1 MGKYPWKDY
10 RWFLAQIF
18 EQLNPADRHILFYY
32 SLFDPSSGEILRI
45 PEAGQVKTSVL
56 RTVRRYPR
64 LWRTV
69 GRKQEDFL
77 SGFVYSG
84 DFCCFTV
91 AAALSERGIKT
102 VPREGFPDLVIIK
115 EGEEK
120 TGIEIKRLVSCT
132 NLEEYLTEEI
142 LTPLQEGRWKKDFG
156 LLLLFPVL
164 EKENPDRINALV
176 EGLYALEGFVKVGGL
191 RIRILCHCIQKGHQP
206 NSPYSLEKLIDKL
219 ASWEIV
225 A

>member
-142 LTPLQEGRWKKDFG
+142 
-156 LLLLFPVL
+156 
-164 EKENPDRINALV
+164 
-176 EGLYALEGFVKVGGL
+176 
-191 RIRILCHCIQKGHQP
+191 
-206 NSPYSLEKLIDKL
+206 
-219 ASWEIV
+219 
-225 A
+225 

>member
-1 MGKYPWKDY
+1 M
-10 RWFLAQIF
+10 
-18 EQLNPADRHILFYY
+18 
-32 SLFDPSSGEILRI
+32 
-45 PEAGQVKTSVL
+45 
-56 RTVRRYPR
+56 
-64 LWRTV
+64 
-69 GRKQEDFL
+69 

-191 RIRILCHCIQKGHQP
+191 RIRILCHVSRRGT
-206 NSPYSLEKLIDKL
+206 NLTRLIL
-219 ASWEIV
+219 LRS
-225 A
+225 